1 MSDLVTALKALVE
14 RVYLQRIKLPMAETV
29 LRSAAVWRWCLAL
42 QPPILFNKRRLSDI
56 VCRVMALIDDVTVV
70 SEKNDGMSVV
80 STTPLSSQSASTTP
94 TSPIKF
100 VITGNG
106 GDGKTLA
113 LAATSLFLQDQLKQ
127 AKMSPSIIIPVF
139 PTASSVYP
147 HAGDVLKAINNQLRE
162 RLPNSLR
169 RVEPPHSSLRSL
181 TQDFSYYTT
190 TLLSL
195 SHDAVIVIIIDDVH
209 LLSHSVACVEQPAYG
224 YFLPL
229 ELNSRVVTIVSCDP
243 SHVPWLQSQSL
254 APPSSCVMALKDG
267 SGGGDCRV
275 GIISTFAAR
284 HLKPCREAEMA
295 IQAMTSSEVHER
307 VVRDIHHFRSVFAAA
322 ADDHAQ
328 FQALFERAL
337 SIMPFDLQ
345 KTVKRIHEGASFQKW
360 FGTENDSPNRD
371 SDHVLFFSH
380 PSILHARGSCA
391 ALESLTPPNDFG
403 TVTIVKMMLDAGL
416 ADVCLVSS
424 VSRGNCLFAV
434 LDAASKSI
442 GEYIVARIAALVS
455 CAHLSLLDLGDIL
468 TLDGGAVSEL
478 DANVT
483 AYSIKQFPLRVVDDV
498 LVYLA
503 IVGVKCLLDDSGGVF
518 VAPHHMKPL
527 LLQWSMS
534 HGFSELDAHT
544 AIGVFGFL
552 LLCIVC

>member
-1 MSDLVTALKALVE
+1 MLRQTEPEKLVSDLVTALKALVE

-56 VCRVMALIDDVTVV
+56 VCRVMALIDDVSGV
-70 SEKNDGMSVV
+70 SEKNGGTSAV

-94 TSPIKF
+94 PSPIKF
-100 VITGNG
+100 IITGNG
-106 GDGKTLA
+106 GDGKSLA
-113 LAATSLFLQDQLKQ
+113 LAVMSLFLQDQMKQ
-127 AKMSPSIIIPVF
+127 AKMSSSIIIPVF

-147 HAGDVLKAINNQLRE
+147 HACNVLKAINNQLRE

-195 SHDAVIVIIIDDVH
+195 SHDAVIVVIIDDVH

-254 APPSSCVMALKDG
+254 APPSSCVMALKDA

-295 IQAMTSSEVHER
+295 IQAMTSSQ

-328 FQALFERAL
+328 FHALFERAL

-345 KTVKRIHEGASFQKW
+345 KTVKRIHESASFQKW
-360 FGTENDSPNRD
+360 FGTENDLPNRD

-380 PSILHARGSCA
+380 SSILHARGSCA

-424 VSRGNCLFAV
+424 VSRSNCVFAV
-434 LDAASKSI
+434 LDAASQAI

-455 CAHLSLLDLGDIL
+455 CAHLSLRDLGDIL
-468 TLDGGAVSEL
+468 TLDGGAVNEL

-503 IVGVKCLLDDSGGVF
+503 IVGVKCLMDDSGGVF
-518 VAPHHMKPL
+518 VAPHHTKAL
-527 LLQWSMS
+527 LLQWSIS

-544 AIGVFGFL
+544 AIGVFVF
-552 LLCIVC
+552 